1 MGKIPQ
7 INGKK
12 RILRMDRLWI
22 FYLLNPRS
30 LAIYVDLSIRPY
42 RVAQGQANGR

>member
-1 MGKIPQ
+1 MGKISQ

-12 RILRMDRLWI
+12 RLLKKDCLWI

-30 LAIYVDLSIRPY
+30 LAIYVDLSIQPY
-42 RVAQGQANGR
+42 RVAQGQANGH